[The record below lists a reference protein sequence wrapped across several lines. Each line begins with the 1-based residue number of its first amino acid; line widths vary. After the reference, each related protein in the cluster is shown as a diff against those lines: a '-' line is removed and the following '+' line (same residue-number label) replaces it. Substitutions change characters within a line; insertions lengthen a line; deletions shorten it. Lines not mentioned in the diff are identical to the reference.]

1 MDGSIRL
8 ARDHLVRRAVVE
20 QFEHLPAANIEQ
32 FRARAFRDEKIR
44 GSLIVHPNLLSD
56 HARPWLCLCIAVIV
70 TDDVILA
77 DIWTGPHFDEYH
89 GNAPRIFDTMLRT
102 DRLLA
107 DHRHECEYS

>member
-1 MDGSIRL
+1 MLASPGQSPGSRHIIISSTQT
-8 ARDHLVRRAVVE
+8 A
-20 QFEHLPAANIEQ
+20 IT
-32 FRARAFRDEKIR
+32 R
-44 GSLIVHPNLLSD
+44 GPQMLSD